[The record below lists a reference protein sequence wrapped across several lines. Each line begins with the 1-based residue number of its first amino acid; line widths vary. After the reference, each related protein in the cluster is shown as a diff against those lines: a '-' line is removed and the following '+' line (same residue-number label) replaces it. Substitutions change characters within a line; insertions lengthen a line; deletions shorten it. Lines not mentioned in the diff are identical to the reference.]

1 MFLHNKEKYNIL
13 QIIVNVF
20 FIQIF
25 SEFIKVIVTMMVLY
39 GIKIKLVT
47 FHIFRKQQ
55 GEIQLIEKK
64 SRNMKKRK

>member
-39 GIKIKLVT
+39 DIKIKLVT
-47 FHIFRKQQ
+47 FHIFRNQQ

-64 SRNMKKRK
+64 M

>member
-1 MFLHNKEKYNIL
+1 MMFLHNKEKYNIL

-47 FHIFRKQQ
+47 FYFYF
-55 GEIQLIEKK
+55 
-64 SRNMKKRK
+64 